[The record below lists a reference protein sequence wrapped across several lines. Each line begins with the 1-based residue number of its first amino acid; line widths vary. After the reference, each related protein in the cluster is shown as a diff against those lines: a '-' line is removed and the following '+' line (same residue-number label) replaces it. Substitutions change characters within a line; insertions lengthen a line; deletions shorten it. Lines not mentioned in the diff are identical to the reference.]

1 MANTFGAAARS
12 SEVRQAPSR
21 DDISSDAPIA
31 LVSLVS
37 LTERWTL

>member
-1 MANTFGAAARS
+1 MANTFGAAGRS
-12 SEVRQAPSR
+12 SGERQAPPR

-37 LTERWTL
+37 LIRRSTL